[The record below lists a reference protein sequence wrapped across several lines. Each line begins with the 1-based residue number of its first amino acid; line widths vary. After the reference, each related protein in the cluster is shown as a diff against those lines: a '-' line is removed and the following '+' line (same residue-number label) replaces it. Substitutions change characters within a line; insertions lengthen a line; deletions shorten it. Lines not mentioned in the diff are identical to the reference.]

1 MSVPLPL
8 GALARHDA
16 FANFWCARVATTM
29 AYQMQAVAIGWQIY
43 DITNSALDLGLVG
56 LVQFMPTIAFSVFVG
71 QAVDHFDRKRIA
83 RTCQT
88 VAALVY
94 GRHKHFINL
103 FVWPSSSGSPPV
115 GAKELSGYQIDS
127 WTHGGLNF
135 IAVSEIPASDLADF
149 VHAYRA
155 QAD

>member
-83 RTCQT
+83 RMCQSVNALAAGLLAIGT
-88 VAALVY
+88 AGGWLGRDAILALV
-94 GRHKHFINL
+94 
-103 FVWPSSSGSPPV
+103 FVSGTARAFEMPSMMALLPGIVTPALLPR
-115 GAKELSGYQIDS
+115 A
-127 WTHGGLNF
+127 
-135 IAVSEIPASDLADF
+135 IAASTSAS
-149 VHAYRA
+149 RPR
-155 QAD
+155 